1 MGYTQD
7 RLPVPLRCGLRAG
20 HSFTQKPQRRTAA
33 PQRRCCRPSLSG
45 GRVRGAAAPP
55 STTTA
60 AAVEKQRLNL
70 ICYVC
75 TQAPKYISERLRV
88 SALCWSHVSK
98 TIASV
103 TVLDWWKPQASQS
116 ASSNLSSGPASMF
129 SSDS

>member
-1 MGYTQD
+1 MGWGRSLHVGYNQD
-7 RLPVPLRCGLRAG
+7 RLPVVATSVVERHNAAAVDHLCRC
-20 HSFTQKPQRRTAA
+20 
-33 PQRRCCRPSLSG
+33 

-70 ICYVC
+70 ICDVC

-103 TVLDWWKPQASQS
+103 TVLVETPGVPVGFAKPVLWPCLHVQQ
-116 ASSNLSSGPASMF
+116 
-129 SSDS
+129 